1 MSVEIGEGDELLVL
15 LVEDFKVITVVKLLI
30 VDALVDDFKLEDDS
44 VVRVRV
50 VTGTFTDVVSFV
62 VEDRTLTDPVGFVVE
77 AETTFEA
84 QGSDESVE
92 SATSR
97 SLTTW

>member
-97 SLTTW
+97 SLTIW